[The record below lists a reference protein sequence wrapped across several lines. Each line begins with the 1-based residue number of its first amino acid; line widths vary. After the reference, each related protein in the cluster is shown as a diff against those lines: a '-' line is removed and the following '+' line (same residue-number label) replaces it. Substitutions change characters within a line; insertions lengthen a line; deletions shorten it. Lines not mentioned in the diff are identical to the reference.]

1 MIDAGRSAGYIPCG
15 FTAQQWGKYMRLKS
29 MAVGVP
35 ACFFVSGCA
44 RRSAPTLSLFG
55 AYFPIWIL
63 CGLVGVLAAAAARL
77 ILVKTGLAEVV
88 PAQLLVCSG
97 AGLIAACLLWLLLSH

>member
-1 MIDAGRSAGYIPCG
+1 
-15 FTAQQWGKYMRLKS
+15 MRLR
-29 MAVGVP
+29 MNLP
-35 ACFFVSGCA
+35 ARWRLLPVYLGLGGCSA
-44 RRSAPTLSLFG
+44 RPVPTLSLFG

-63 CGLVGVLAAAAARL
+63 CGLVGMLTAAAARL
-77 ILVKTGLAEVV
+77 ILVRTGLAEVV

>member
-1 MIDAGRSAGYIPCG
+1 MRSRMGLPAR
-15 FTAQQWGKYMRLKS
+15 WRLLPLCL
-29 MAVGVP
+29 GLT
-35 ACFFVSGCA
+35 GCA
-44 RRSAPTLSLFG
+44 PRPVPTLSLFG
-55 AYFPIWIL
+55 AYFPTWIL

-77 ILVKTGLAEVV
+77 LLVRTGLAEVV